1 MHILISFFQLFALI
15 RHYLTII
22 IIKGLFNNT
31 DSLYDNK
38 EFSVITDDNGNI
50 QGGIE

>member
-1 MHILISFFQLFALI
+1 MHVLISFFHFFAI
-15 RHYLTII
+15 NRHYLAII
-22 IIKGLFNNT
+22 IIKGSFNNT